1 MSAKARKARKLPKL
15 WVRLPATL
23 HRALV
28 RLAAR
33 NRRSLNSEIVYR
45 LEHSVRKEGKP

>member
-15 WVRLPATL
+15 WVRLPGAL
-23 HRALV
+23 HRKLV
-28 RLAAR
+28 RLASH

>member
-1 MSAKARKARKLPKL
+1 VPDAKSRKLPKL
-15 WVRLPATL
+15 WVRLPGAL
-23 HRALV
+23 HRKLV
-28 RLAAR
+28 RLASH